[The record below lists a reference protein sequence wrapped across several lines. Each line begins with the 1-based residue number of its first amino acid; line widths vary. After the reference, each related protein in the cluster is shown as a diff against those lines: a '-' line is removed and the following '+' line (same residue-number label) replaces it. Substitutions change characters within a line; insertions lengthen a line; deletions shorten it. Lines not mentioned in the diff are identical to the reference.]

1 MGKYFT
7 KILHQNFISYPPNL
21 WGGGLNVLISFLLL
35 QALEV
40 DLDESV
46 SQMPKCNINVFFFS
60 YSKKEKKKKRVRM
73 STADLV
79 HHHNYLSGILFLV
92 NEVG

>member
-1 MGKYFT
+1 M
-7 KILHQNFISYPPNL
+7 
-21 WGGGLNVLISFLLL
+21 GGLNVLISFLLW

-40 DLDESV
+40 DLDKSV

-60 YSKKEKKKKRVRM
+60 FSKKKKRRKKEESLQM
-73 STADLV
+73 RTADLV
-79 HHHNYLSGILFLV
+79 HHRNYLSGIRFLV